1 MPLSFKRNLIFFL
14 FLSGIIFPST
24 GVFASTACVC
34 TTSDKDCRE
43 VTLSSAE
50 LLKLGCTINCKKN
63 LCETAC
69 KKELGTKY
77 GSFDFGQDIEG
88 DMKRDACKKTNQTFL
103 ATAAAASTTKPAT
116 EAVVPKGTITPT
128 LNIDIPGLSF
138 TSAVSG
144 ACKNSDGGTCIRSN
158 FLADYLTGIY
168 QFLIAASI
176 SIAIIMVMIG
186 GLQYTLGAGSPGMV
200 SKGKT
205 RIHNAVIGLVLLL
218 GVYLILYTANPQLT
232 ILKTVELQN
241 VEEEIFDFTSDT
253 STEAEDESFKKED
266 YKFKYFKSGCPITL
280 TNPAIIKDEAKNLAG
295 DIRQNVPRRL
305 EFHQKIKSLL
315 SGNIQQR
322 VIMAVEA
329 ASKCKIH
336 YENCG
341 VVTTNMYALAAPSGS
356 YANACLAN
364 EKGKSACNILG
375 YSKDTIKKSM
385 VLNMT
390 GVKTNILSATGTN
403 LTVARMLRGF
413 YCPSVAKCG
422 TKIYWPEPC
431 IANKAQAAQRLA
443 SILKAT
449 GQWSLSDVDKLQPGD
464 YYMIVNWNSSCQ
476 STHSAMFLGWQDKA
490 NRIAWVEKGDAFK
503 FVRTGSIKFGASD
516 LVIQISRPSGP

>member
-50 LLKLGCTINCKKN
+50 LLKLGCTIDCKKN

-103 ATAAAASTTKPAT
+103 ATAAAASTTKPAEET
-116 EAVVPKGTITPT
+116 IVPKGTITPT

-144 ACKNSDGGTCIRSN
+144 ACKNSTGSTCIRSN

-186 GLQYTLGAGSPGMV
+186 GLQYTLGAASPGMV

-218 GVYLILYTANPQLT
+218 GVYLVLYTANPQLT

-241 VEEEIFDFTSDT
+241 VEEVIFDFSPETLTPDQYD
-253 STEAEDESFKKED
+253 AGPFN
-266 YKFKYFKSGCPITL
+266 YKYFKDGKCPVQL
-280 TNPAIIKDEAKNLAG
+280 TNDNEYDNPPKNTKPIKFVAHNL
-295 DIRQNVPRRL
+295 PRRL
-305 EFHQKIKSLL
+305 EFHEKIRGLL
-315 SGNIQQR
+315 TGSTRLER
-322 VIMAVEA
+322 VLQAVEA
-329 ASKCKIH
+329 ASLCKIQ
-336 YENCG
+336 YANCG
-341 VVTTNMYALAAPSGS
+341 AATHAMYALASKPGS
-356 YANACLAN
+356 NAEAERCLIN
-364 EKGKSACNILG
+364 KNVKKECNSLG
-375 YSKDTIKKSM
+375 YGNGRKMIHNA
-385 VLNMT
+385 L
-390 GVKTNILSATGTN
+390 A
-403 LTVARMLRGF
+403 
-413 YCPSVAKCG
+413 
-422 TKIYWPEPC
+422 TKIGGGLTIMDVTQGIFCPAVPFGNGKWKEPC
-431 IANKAQAAQRLA
+431 SKTKQEAAQRLTQILLSA
-443 SILKAT
+443 SGRDK
-449 GQWSLSDVDKLQPGD
+449 WSPNWVDELQPGD
-464 YYMIVNWNSSCQ
+464 YYVIVNWNPSVGAA
-476 STHSAMFLGWQDKA
+476 HSAMFLGWQDKA
-490 NRIAWVEKGDAFK
+490 NRIANIESADGRHFVHMSTKKFDA
-503 FVRTGSIKFGASD
+503 VDI
-516 LVIQISRPSGP
+516 VVQISRPVGN